1 MRAIVYIRLK
11 AEVLDP
17 QGQAIENALKNLG
30 ENNINNIRQGKLIEM
45 DIEAKN
51 KDEAE
56 EKIEKITKSL
66 LANTVIEEYSIEIC
80 CVESPPWKTSWTKDS
95 SSSNSMFLF

>member
-11 AEVLDP
+11 TEVLDP
-17 QGQAIENALKNLG
+17 QGQAIESALRNLG

-45 DIEAKN
+45 DVEAKN
-51 KDEAE
+51 KEEAK

-66 LANTVIEEYSIEIC
+66 LANTVIEEYSIEI
-80 CVESPPWKTSWTKDS
+80 S
-95 SSSNSMFLF
+95 

>member
-1 MRAIVYIRLK
+1 MSAIVYIRLK
-11 AEVLDP
+11 TEVLDP
-17 QGQAIENALKNLG
+17 QGQAIESALKNLG

-51 KDEAE
+51 KEDAE

-66 LANTVIEEYSIEIC
+66 LANTVIEEYSIEISKYEC
-80 CVESPPWKTSWTKDS
+80 NN
-95 SSSNSMFLF
+95 NSFCWN

>member
-11 AEVLDP
+11 TEVLDP
-17 QGQAIENALKNLG
+17 QGQAIESALKNLG

-51 KDEAE
+51 TEEAE
-56 EKIEKITKSL
+56 EKIEKITKAL
-66 LANTVIEEYSIEIC
+66 LANTVIEEYSIEI
-80 CVESPPWKTSWTKDS
+80 S
-95 SSSNSMFLF
+95 

>member
-45 DIEAKN
+45 DIEANN

-66 LANTVIEEYSIEIC
+66 LANTVIEEYSIEI
-80 CVESPPWKTSWTKDS
+80 S
-95 SSSNSMFLF
+95 

>member
-1 MRAIVYIRLK
+1 
-11 AEVLDP
+11 
-17 QGQAIENALKNLG
+17 
-30 ENNINNIRQGKLIEM
+30 M

-66 LANTVIEEYSIEIC
+66 LANTVIEEYSIEI
-80 CVESPPWKTSWTKDS
+80 S
-95 SSSNSMFLF
+95 

>member
-11 AEVLDP
+11 TEVLDP
-17 QGQAIENALKNLG
+17 QGQAIESALKNLG

-51 KDEAE
+51 REEAE

-66 LANTVIEEYSIEIC
+66 LANTVIEEYSIEI
-80 CVESPPWKTSWTKDS
+80 S
-95 SSSNSMFLF
+95 

>member
-1 MRAIVYIRLK
+1 MRAIIYIRLK
-11 AEVLDP
+11 TEVLDP
-17 QGQAIENALKNLG
+17 QGQAIESALKNLG

-51 KDEAE
+51 REEAE

-66 LANTVIEEYSIEIC
+66 LANTVIEEYSIEI
-80 CVESPPWKTSWTKDS
+80 S
-95 SSSNSMFLF
+95 

>member
-11 AEVLDP
+11 TEVLDP
-17 QGQAIENALKNLG
+17 QGQAIESALKNLG
-30 ENNINNIRQGKLIEM
+30 ENNIKNIRQGKLIEM

-51 KDEAE
+51 IEEAE

-66 LANTVIEEYSIEIC
+66 LANTVIEEYSIEI
-80 CVESPPWKTSWTKDS
+80 S
-95 SSSNSMFLF
+95 

>member
-11 AEVLDP
+11 TEVLDP
-17 QGQAIENALKNLG
+17 QGQAIESALKNLG

-51 KDEAE
+51 IEDAE

-66 LANTVIEEYSIEIC
+66 LANTVIEEYSIEI
-80 CVESPPWKTSWTKDS
+80 S
-95 SSSNSMFLF
+95 

>member
-11 AEVLDP
+11 TEVLDP
-17 QGQAIENALKNLG
+17 QGQTIESALKNLG

-66 LANTVIEEYSIEIC
+66 LANTVIEEYSIEI
-80 CVESPPWKTSWTKDS
+80 S
-95 SSSNSMFLF
+95 

>member
-1 MRAIVYIRLK
+1 MRAIIYIRLK
-11 AEVLDP
+11 TEVLDP
-17 QGQAIENALKNLG
+17 QGQAIESALKNLG

-51 KDEAE
+51 IEEAE

-66 LANTVIEEYSIEIC
+66 LANTVIEEYSIEI
-80 CVESPPWKTSWTKDS
+80 S
-95 SSSNSMFLF
+95 

>member
-11 AEVLDP
+11 TEVLDP
-17 QGQAIENALKNLG
+17 QGQAIESALRNLG

-51 KDEAE
+51 IEEAE

-66 LANTVIEEYSIEIC
+66 LANTVIEEYSIEI
-80 CVESPPWKTSWTKDS
+80 S
-95 SSSNSMFLF
+95 

>member
-1 MRAIVYIRLK
+1 MRAIIYIRLK
-11 AEVLDP
+11 TEVLDP
-17 QGQAIENALKNLG
+17 QGQAIESALKNLG

-51 KDEAE
+51 REEAK

-66 LANTVIEEYSIEIC
+66 LANTVIEEYSIEI
-80 CVESPPWKTSWTKDS
+80 S
-95 SSSNSMFLF
+95 

>member
-11 AEVLDP
+11 NEVLDP
-17 QGQAIENALKNLG
+17 QGQAIESALKNLG

-51 KDEAE
+51 IQEAE

-66 LANTVIEEYSIEIC
+66 LANTVIEEYSIEI
-80 CVESPPWKTSWTKDS
+80 S
-95 SSSNSMFLF
+95 

>member
-51 KDEAE
+51 IEEAE

-66 LANTVIEEYSIEIC
+66 LANTVIEEYSIEI
-80 CVESPPWKTSWTKDS
+80 S
-95 SSSNSMFLF
+95 

>member
-11 AEVLDP
+11 TEVLDP
-17 QGQAIENALKNLG
+17 QGRAIESALKNLG
-30 ENNINNIRQGKLIEM
+30 ENTINNIRQGKLIEM

-51 KDEAE
+51 KEEAE

-66 LANTVIEEYSIEIC
+66 LANTVIEEYSIEI
-80 CVESPPWKTSWTKDS
+80 S
-95 SSSNSMFLF
+95 

>member
-11 AEVLDP
+11 TEVLDP

-45 DIEAKN
+45 DVEAKN
-51 KDEAE
+51 KEEAK

-66 LANTVIEEYSIEIC
+66 LANTVIEEYSIEI
-80 CVESPPWKTSWTKDS
+80 S
-95 SSSNSMFLF
+95 

>member
-1 MRAIVYIRLK
+1 MRAIVNIRLK
-11 AEVLDP
+11 TEVLDP
-17 QGQAIENALKNLG
+17 QGQAIESALKNLG

-51 KDEAE
+51 IEEAE

-66 LANTVIEEYSIEIC
+66 LANTVIEEYSIEI
-80 CVESPPWKTSWTKDS
+80 S
-95 SSSNSMFLF
+95 

>member
-45 DIEAKN
+45 DVEAKN
-51 KDEAE
+51 KEEAK

-66 LANTVIEEYSIEIC
+66 LANTVIEEYSIEI
-80 CVESPPWKTSWTKDS
+80 S
-95 SSSNSMFLF
+95 

>member
-11 AEVLDP
+11 TEVLDP
-17 QGQAIENALKNLG
+17 QGQAIESALKNLG

-51 KDEAE
+51 KEEAE
-56 EKIEKITKSL
+56 KKIEKITKSL
-66 LANTVIEEYSIEIC
+66 LANTVIEEYSIEI
-80 CVESPPWKTSWTKDS
+80 S
-95 SSSNSMFLF
+95 

>member
-11 AEVLDP
+11 TEVLDP
-17 QGQAIENALKNLG
+17 QGQAIESALKNLG

-51 KDEAE
+51 KQEAE

-66 LANTVIEEYSIEIC
+66 LANTVIEEYSIEI
-80 CVESPPWKTSWTKDS
+80 S
-95 SSSNSMFLF
+95 